1 MIGDTYQINY
11 DIKCGKYKLFC
22 KQLNNLWSIF
32 NQKHPK
38 TTWKGKQ
45 INQEYN
51 STIIYIITSVTTTL
65 KAPLF
70 GGLQENRTLIFYQT
84 DRHNYHYISKP

>member
-38 TTWKGKQ
+38 TTWKGK
-45 INQEYN
+45 
-51 STIIYIITSVTTTL
+51 
-65 KAPLF
+65 
-70 GGLQENRTLIFYQT
+70 
-84 DRHNYHYISKP
+84 